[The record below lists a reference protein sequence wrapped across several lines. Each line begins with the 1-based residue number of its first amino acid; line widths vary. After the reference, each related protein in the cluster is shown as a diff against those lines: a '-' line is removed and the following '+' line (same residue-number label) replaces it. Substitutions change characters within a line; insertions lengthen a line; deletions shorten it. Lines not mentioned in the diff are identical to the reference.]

1 MGTLRKALH
10 SPVHGSVIGIEVV
23 VGQAVRAGQTLLL
36 LEAMK
41 MEVPLEA
48 GEPGIVRAISA
59 AVGDVVGE
67 GALLVELEPGIAP
80 AMAPPAAPPP
90 DPTRPRADL
99 QAVLD
104 RRRLLGD
111 EARAEAVQRRHA
123 QGGRTARENV
133 DDLLDAGSLLEYGA
147 FAVAAQRSRRS
158 LDDLQRNT
166 PADGLITGTGSVN
179 AGQFGPER
187 ARVAVM
193 AYDYTVLAGTQGF
206 FNHRKSDRLL
216 ELCEQQRLPLVLFAE
231 GGGGRPGDVDSI
243 TVAGLHC
250 TTFQRF
256 ARLSGQVPV
265 LGIVHGRCFAGNAA
279 LLGCCDVIIATD
291 SASIGMGGPAMIEGG
306 GLGRVHADEVGP
318 VGVQSHNGVIDLR
331 VADEAAAVAA
341 ARRYLGYFQ
350 GALAADAAAGG
361 EALALRLALPE
372 NRNALYDPRA
382 IVHTVMDAGSVLE
395 LRRDFGVGVITALA
409 RIGGQAVAVAAS
421 QPRHLGGALDAPGCD
436 KLARFMQL
444 ADAFGL
450 PLITFVDTPGF
461 MVGPESEKTAMV
473 RRAGRLFVTAASLR
487 VPVFSVVLRRG
498 YGLGAMA
505 LTAGHFHAPV
515 AIAAWPSGEFG
526 PMGIEGSVR
535 LGFRKELE
543 AAAPEAREALF
554 QKLVAEAIA
563 KGQALNM
570 ASHLEID
577 DVIDPADTRD
587 WLQRGLN
594 SVAGRPLAPRRG
606 FVDAW

>member
-10 SPVHGSVIGIEVV
+10 SPVHGSVIGIEVL
-23 VGQAVRAGQTLLL
+23 VGQAVFAGQTLLL

-41 MEVPLEA
+41 MEVPLQA
-48 GEPGIVRAISA
+48 TEPGVVRSIAAAI
-59 AVGDVVGE
+59 GDVVAE
-67 GALLVELEPGIAP
+67 GSLLVELEPGAAPIAP
-80 AMAPPAAPPP
+80 PPSEPPP
-90 DPTRPRADL
+90 DPSRARADL

-123 QGGRTARENV
+123 QGGRSARENV
-133 DDLLDAGSLLEYGA
+133 DDLLDAGTLLEYGA

-179 AGQFGPER
+179 AAQFGPER

-193 AYDYTVLAGTQGF
+193 AYDYTVLAGTQGY

-265 LGIVHGRCFAGNAA
+265 VGIVHGRCFAGNAA

-306 GLGRVHADEVGP
+306 GLGRVPADDVGP
-318 VGVQSHNGVIDLR
+318 VGVQSPNGVIDLR

-341 ARRYLGYFQ
+341 AKRYLGYFQ
-350 GALAADAAAGG
+350 GALGAHTPAEG

-382 IVHTVMDAGSVLE
+382 IIHTVMDQGSVLE
-395 LRRDFGVGVITALA
+395 LRRDFGIGVITVLA
-409 RIGGQAVAVAAS
+409 RIGGRAVTVAAS
-421 QPRHLGGALDAPGCD
+421 QPRHLGGALDAPACD

-461 MVGPESEKTAMV
+461 MVGPDSEKTAMV

-543 AAAPEAREALF
+543 AAAPEARELLF
-554 QKLVAEAIA
+554 GKLVAEAIA

-587 WLQRGLN
+587 WLLRGLK
-594 SVAGRPLAPRRG
+594 SVAGRPLPPRRG